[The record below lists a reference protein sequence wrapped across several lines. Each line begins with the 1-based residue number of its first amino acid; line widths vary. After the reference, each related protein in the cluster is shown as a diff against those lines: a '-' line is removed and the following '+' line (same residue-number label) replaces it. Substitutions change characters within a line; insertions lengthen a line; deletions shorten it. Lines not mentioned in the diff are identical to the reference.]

1 MLRPTLTP
9 TSTNISDIAEADVKG
24 NRNADADNNNDTEI
38 DDNTA
43 DADSDAKACVN
54 TDSYTDHDNVEAGT
68 MLVFAQHR
76 SLSCQS

>member
-9 TSTNISDIAEADVKG
+9 TSTNISDIAEADVKA
-24 NRNADADNNNDTEI
+24 NRNADADNDTEI
-38 DDNTA
+38 DDNAA
-43 DADSDAKACVN
+43 DADSDAKACVD